1 MSFNRI
7 LIYGV
12 TGSGKSTLA
21 CQLARVTGLP
31 LHLVDELCHL
41 PGWIDVPPDEQRRR
55 FETICAQPQWI
66 LDSAYGS
73 WLELPLQ
80 HAELIIALDYP
91 RWLSLGRLLRRSI
104 HRAWTKQPVCNG
116 NYETFGRMLL
126 GDSIL
131 LWHFQSF
138 DRKRRRMRQW
148 AREHPTRV
156 LRFTHPR
163 QAEDFVRRLA
173 PAAP

>member
-1 MSFNRI
+1 MAFNRI

-21 CQLARVTGLP
+21 RQLAGLTGLP

-55 FETICAQPQWI
+55 FETICAQPRWI

-73 WLELPLQ
+73 WLELPVGR
-80 HAELIIALDYP
+80 ADLILALDYP
-91 RWLSLGRLLRRSI
+91 RWLSFGRLVRRSI
-104 HRAWTKQPVCNG
+104 ARAWDRQPVCNG
-116 NYETFGRMLL
+116 NYETFGQMFSCR
-126 GDSIL
+126 SIL

-138 DRKRRRMRQW
+138 DRKRRRMRRW
-148 AREHPTRV
+148 AREQPARV
-156 LRFTHPR
+156 IRFTHPR
-163 QAEDFVRRLA
+163 ETDDFVGKLM
-173 PAAP
+173 PAVG